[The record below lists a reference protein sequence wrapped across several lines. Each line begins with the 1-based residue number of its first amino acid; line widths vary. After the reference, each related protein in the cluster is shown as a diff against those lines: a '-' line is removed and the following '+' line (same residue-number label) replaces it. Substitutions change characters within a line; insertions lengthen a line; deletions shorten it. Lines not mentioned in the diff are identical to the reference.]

1 MVLNNNYE
9 QIDSSYMNNNR
20 DDNRDDND
28 IDVQFNNS
36 EDNEFNNNYID
47 QNLFKGA
54 HVVLVSEGNPWYLNK
69 GIPKKYISNI
79 EFVNDIESYSRGMNP
94 HQIYKSDIKLD
105 TTLPDLGLGHSI
117 LHRKITTDGNNYLD
131 GVEGLSSS
139 KSDIM
144 NRNILLIL
152 LVILLIFWL
161 YHNYKT
167 KH

>member
-1 MVLNNNYE
+1 MRLNNNYE
-9 QIDSSYMNNNR
+9 QIDESYNNN
-20 DDNRDDND
+20 
-28 IDVQFNNS
+28 NNS
-36 EDNEFNNNYID
+36 DNEFNNNYID
-47 QNLFKGA
+47 QNFFKGS
-54 HVVLVSEGNPWYLNK
+54 HVVLVSEEDPWYLNK
-69 GIPKKYISNI
+69 GIPQKYISNM
-79 EFVNDIESYSRGMNP
+79 EFVNDIESYSRGMSP
-94 HQIYKSDIKLD
+94 YEIYKSDIKLD
-105 TTLPDLGLGHSI
+105 TTLPDLGLGHSM

-131 GVEGLSSS
+131 GVEGFSSS